1 MFRHDPCVRRERRG
15 PSLRRVRARD
25 WLLLLVSEGAPGGLD
40 PVRLQKGMFL
50 LAQEAN
56 LPRRERYR
64 FVPYNYGPM
73 SRGLYRGLRDLVRA
87 GLVERRAAPGLPSGR
102 YAITPA
108 GTARARA
115 LEAALGPR
123 ARERLESLRAIHAR
137 IRGQSFGALLTDV
150 YERYPE
156 YATRTVFRR

>member
-1 MFRHDPCVRRERRG
+1 M
-15 PSLRRVRARD
+15 RARD
-25 WLLLLVSEGAPGGLD
+25 WLLLLVSEAAPGGLD

-50 LAQEAN
+50 FAEETAA
-56 LPRRERYR
+56 PRRERYR

-87 GLVERRAAPGLPSGR
+87 GLVERRMAPGLPWGR

-108 GTARARA
+108 GAARAAELRA
-115 LEAALGPR
+115 GLGPR
-123 ARERLESLRAIHAR
+123 ARARLERLRAIQAR
-137 IRGQSFGALLTDV
+137 IAGQSFGALLTDV

-156 YATRTVFRR
+156 YATRTVFRG

>member
-1 MFRHDPCVRRERRG
+1 
-15 PSLRRVRARD
+15 VRARD
-25 WLLLLVSEGAPGGLD
+25 WLLLLVSEAAPGGLD

-50 LAQEAN
+50 LGEEAT

-87 GLVERRAAPGLPSGR
+87 GLVARRVSPGLPWGR

-108 GTARARA
+108 GAARAA
-115 LEAALGPR
+115 ELETGLGSR
-123 ARERLESLRAIHAR
+123 ARLRLERLREIHAR
-137 IRGQSFGALLTDV
+137 IAGQSFGELLTDV
-150 YERYPE
+150 YDRYPE
-156 YATRTVFRR
+156 YAARTVFRR